1 MIFGPYKKGDTFYG
15 IIILYLG
22 KNSFSTNS
30 NREGTCPLLNVERI
44 EQIQGL

>member
-22 KNSFSTNS
+22 KIRLAWT
-30 NREGTCPLLNVERI
+30 PI
-44 EQIQGL
+44 EKVLARCLT